1 MRIVWIVT
9 EKCWGDVI
17 SMTPEYSLVKYSQE
31 GFDFE
36 EVFENEDLVD
46 VNDLGI
52 DYEFHE
58 NLP

>member
-17 SMTPEYSLVKYSQE
+17 SITPEYSLVRYSQE

-36 EVFENEDLVD
+36 EMFENEDLID
-46 VNDLGI
+46 VQELGVN
-52 DYEFHE
+52 YEFDEH
-58 NLP
+58 LP